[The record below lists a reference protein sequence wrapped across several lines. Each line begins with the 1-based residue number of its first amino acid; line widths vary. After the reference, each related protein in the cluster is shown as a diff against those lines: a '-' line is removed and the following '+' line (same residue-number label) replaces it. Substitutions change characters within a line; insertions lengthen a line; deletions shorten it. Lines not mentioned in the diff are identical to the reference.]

1 MEKKLITKT
10 VFHLQSRKP
19 ILWKDLKQFQFEDN
33 DYLRTGYVEPWEN
46 GPDNSGGDHYEAE
59 VLREVMETDE
69 EFAKRLERLKRDQKL
84 AKERRYE
91 TYLKLKQEFEP
102 NKIEENDNTGTN

>member
-10 VFHLQSRKP
+10 VFNLQSRKP
-19 ILWKDLKQFQFEDN
+19 ILWKQVKDFKFEDD
-33 DYLRTGYVEPWEN
+33 DYVRMGYVEPWEN
-46 GPDNSGGDHYEAE
+46 GPDNSGGDHYEVE

-69 EFAKRLERLKRDQKL
+69 EFNKRIRDEERDKKW

-91 TYLKLKQEFEP
+91 SYLKLKKEFE
-102 NKIEENDNTGTN
+102 NEN